1 VAVAVVAVAVAVLFL
16 LLSVTVAVVA
26 VAVLFLLLSVTV
38 TVTVSVILVA
48 LRLTS
53 VVRVAVLVRV
63 AVILVALRLTSVVR
77 VTVLVRVAVA
87 VLAVLAVVRGA
98 RHASVHVHVRGC
110 ILGRNRGFLVHDDA
124 SVGRGVGGDVGTDD
138 VGRRDRAVELQG
150 DRDGGH
156 PAADVHAA
164 HVTGDVGDLHR
175 GSGEGRGHHV
185 DVGGS
190 GGNVDDV
197 LGDGRREGRGQGR
210 LGLLEALGLGVVH
223 LAALGEG
230 DLGVDLQRR

>member
-1 VAVAVVAVAVAVLFL
+1 MAVAMAVAVLFL
-16 LLSVTVAVVA
+16 LLSVAVA
-26 VAVLFLLLSVTV
+26 VAVAMLFLLLSVTV
-38 TVTVSVILVA
+38 SVILVA
-48 LRLTS
+48 FRLTS
-53 VVRVAVLVRV
+53 VVRVTVLVTV
-63 AVILVALRLTSVVR
+63 SVILVALRLTSVVR
-77 VTVLVRVAVA
+77 VTVLVRVVVA

-98 RHASVHVHVRGC
+98 GHAAVHVHVRWR
-110 ILGRNRGFLVHDDA
+110 ILGRNRGFLVHHDA
-124 SVGRGVGGDVGTDD
+124 SVRGRIGGHVGTED

-150 DRDGGH
+150 DRDGAY

-164 HVTGDVGDLHR
+164 HVTGDVGDLHAC
-175 GSGEGRGHHV
+175 STEACGHHV
-185 DVGGS
+185 DVGS
-190 GGNVDDV
+190 SRGNVDDV